1 MTVLKLNKRLIV
13 SLSEKKIVDG
23 NKINITKPS
32 AEHLLSNFL
41 LLTKVEG
48 KIN

>member
-1 MTVLKLNKRLIV
+1 MQAYQKKRTM
-13 SLSEKKIVDG
+13 EG
-23 NKINITKPS
+23 NKVNITKPS

-41 LLTKVEG
+41 VLLKIEG